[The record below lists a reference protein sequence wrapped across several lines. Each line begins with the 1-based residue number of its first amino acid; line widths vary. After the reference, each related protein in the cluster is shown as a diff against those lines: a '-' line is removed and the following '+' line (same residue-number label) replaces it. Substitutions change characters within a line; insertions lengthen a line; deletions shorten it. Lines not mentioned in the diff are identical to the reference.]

1 MISAT
6 VTGNVGK
13 QPELKTSRSG
23 KPLVSFSV
31 ASTYNP
37 KNGEPTTTW
46 VDVVCFDEQA
56 EQVAE
61 RVNKGDRVC
70 VTGRLELEKFQRK
83 DGTEGSALR
92 MVADEVGLSLRWG
105 KRERVTAGAEEDV
118 VIPF

>member
-1 MISAT
+1 MITAT

-13 QPELKTSRSG
+13 QPELKATSSG
-23 KPLVSFSV
+23 KAMASFSV
-31 ASTYNP
+31 ASTFNP
-37 KNGEPTTTW
+37 KNGEPKTTW

-92 MVADEVGLSLRWG
+92 MVADEVALSLRWG
-105 KRERVTAGAEEDV
+105 KRDRVAAGADDYAST
-118 VIPF
+118 PF